1 MVMHKG
7 IKYYPSIQELSPSKS
22 HLGALGYKDLGIVNP
37 GGHFYPKRVK
47 GYFQTWIRGCILI
60 ENRISFGGRQEW
72 RGGWGEHFNAHFL

>member
-22 HLGALGYKDLGIVNP
+22 HMGAFGLKDLGIVNP

-47 GYFQTWIRGCILI
+47 GMLLLMHKTNCSFCQDLI
-60 ENRISFGGRQEW
+60 T
-72 RGGWGEHFNAHFL
+72 LL